1 MTTVEERLIGASFH
15 GNVDEVNALL
25 RDNPHVRVNLG
36 HNDMTALH
44 CACRRGHAEVVKVLL
59 AHSAINVN
67 LKTQEGATPLI
78 LGCAW
83 GHVSV
88 VCLLLRI
95 PAVLAMADNTGRTPL
110 WWASYEG
117 NHEVIEWL
125 IASGRDLGDVTNA
138 KGSVG
143 VTFYSALEIARMK
156 ERRVAELVLESFLA
170 NPAQTRQ
177 KLRLKLDVNGI
188 PSFSYLLS
196 IFFTLSSFFRPQFNR

>member
-1 MTTVEERLIGASFH
+1 
-15 GNVDEVNALL
+15 
-25 RDNPHVRVNLG
+25 
-36 HNDMTALH
+36 
-44 CACRRGHAEVVKVLL
+44 
-59 AHSAINVN
+59 
-67 LKTQEGATPLI
+67 
-78 LGCAW
+78 
-83 GHVSV
+83 
-88 VCLLLRI
+88 
-95 PAVLAMADNTGRTPL
+95 
-110 WWASYEG
+110 
-117 NHEVIEWL
+117 VIEWL